1 MPKPLKKRMITGVLL
16 VAVGSSALAGCQT
29 TGQNLARFNDVS
41 DRCVAYRQP
50 LIQTEQD
57 LQAPIAGGAVV
68 GAVVGGLL
76 GGLATGKPAGAIAGA
91 LAGGLGGA
99 SLAYYDS
106 RQKQAR
112 NQQELLAAIDGD
124 ARNDASRFTGLG
136 SAITGLQ
143 GCRQQQIAELRQ
155 QVLAKQLTK
164 DQAIAKRAQIQSS
177 IRQDGDLV
185 NAVFG
190 HVDERVETYVNSRA
204 KAMNTN
210 DIQLA
215 LADGADSPVQA
226 RGNSGKSKKVQ
237 PAVQKNGTSE
247 VFNAAKTAKASFSSG
262 QAAQDSEMQNLD
274 ALLS

>member
-1 MPKPLKKRMITGVLL
+1 MPKSLKKRMITGTLL
-16 VAVGSSALAGCQT
+16 LAVGSTALAGCQT
-29 TGQNLARFNDVS
+29 TGQNLARFNDVN

-57 LQAPIAGGAVV
+57 LQAPVAGGAVIGAVMGGLLVGLATGKAEGAVV
-68 GAVVGGLL
+68 GA
-76 GGLATGKPAGAIAGA
+76 I
-91 LAGGLGGA
+91 AGGLGGA
-99 SLAYYDS
+99 SLAYYDAK
-106 RQKQAR
+106 QKQAR

-124 ARNDASRFTGLG
+124 ARNDASRFSGLG
-136 SAITGLQ
+136 GAITGLQ

-155 QVLAKQLTK
+155 QILTKQLTK
-164 DQAIAKRAQIQSS
+164 DQAIAKRADIQNS

-190 HVDERVETYVNSRA
+190 YVDGRVETYVNSRA

-210 DIQLA
+210 DIQMA
-215 LADGADSPVQA
+215 LADGGPAQTRS
-226 RGNSGKSKKVQ
+226 SGKSKAKVQ

-247 VFNAAKTAKASFSSG
+247 VFNAAKTAKASFSNG
-262 QAAQDSEMQNLD
+262 QAAQNNEMQNLD